1 MKEKKETIAD
11 TIKEVADVCKQGGEN
26 NLAIV
31 LYTYLASKKMRKDG
45 DFAAHC
51 QKFSHKLRGELD
63 DGEDRN

>member
-1 MKEKKETIAD
+1 MKETIAD
-11 TIKEVADVCKQGGEN
+11 SIKEVAAACKQGGEN

-51 QKFSHKLRGELD
+51 QKFSQKMREELD
-63 DGEDRN
+63 GGEDRN